1 MNGNS
6 VRRWTDRSSCN
17 ASSDGSR
24 GGAGGGGG
32 PPLFLDQNE
41 ARRAEK
47 NFFET
52 APPISGSGW
61 LLPPL
66 SESLDPPLASY
77 TAMLFIASYCGTW
90 KKIERL
96 QLYLR
101 SLLTNY
107 PSNLYQD
114 QWVWW
119 VVAVRESLLT
129 HRASSGSHIKLDLM
143 KILWQDLQ
151 V

>member
-17 ASSDGSR
+17 ASSGGSR
-24 GGAGGGGG
+24 GGAGGRR
-32 PPLFLDQNE
+32 PPLIFRPKWGPKGRKKFFWDRPPLSQGLDDC
-41 ARRAEK
+41 
-47 NFFET
+47 
-52 APPISGSGW
+52 S
-61 LLPPL
+61 PPL